1 MDAIR
6 MLFLQTAKK
15 SLFILSFVFFIWG
28 FVTWMNYHFIPVL
41 QFILELNKTQEWFM
55 QVVFFCGYFLMA
67 IPAALFLKRV
77 GYKMSFIIGLIT
89 IGLGSV
95 MFCGA
100 ATYISYS
107 LFLIGFFVMATGIT
121 LLQVAGNTYVVLLGS
136 PDRSVAYLCLI
147 QGINSL
153 GVSLIPFI
161 ASFLYPYGE
170 FDSVILNANY
180 LITPYFVIALFCVL
194 LAAVFVFSRFA
205 VVPVSAHFNIRK
217 AFKDLQVKIASIA
230 IFMYVGAEFFIS
242 LCISYLCT
250 SVSSSI
256 SASQV
261 LLLYW
266 ALAMVGRFAGWYW
279 NKQYSLANVLQ
290 QLSLIAI
297 FIVLLVPFVST
308 TVAIFMLASLG
319 ICHSVMFPF
328 IFADTLKRSKTDS
341 LAVSSIM
348 VMVISGGGFVPL
360 VAFYLSKWIDIQYVI
375 STLAICYASV
385 WYYAYFIKRKL
396 K

>member
-1 MDAIR
+1 M
-6 MLFLQTAKK
+6 
-15 SLFILSFVFFIWG
+15 
-28 FVTWMNYHFIPVL
+28 
-41 QFILELNKTQEWFM
+41 
-55 QVVFFCGYFLMA
+55 
-67 IPAALFLKRV
+67 
-77 GYKMSFIIGLIT
+77 
-89 IGLGSV
+89 
-95 MFCGA
+95 
-100 ATYISYS
+100 
-107 LFLIGFFVMATGIT
+107 
-121 LLQVAGNTYVVLLGS
+121 
-136 PDRSVAYLCLI
+136 VAYLCLI

-180 LITPYFVIALFCVL
+180 LITPYYIIALFCIL
-194 LAAVFVFSRFA
+194 LAAVFLFSRFA
-205 VVPVSAHFNIRK
+205 VVPVSSHFNIWK
-217 AFKDLQVKIASIA
+217 AFKDLQVKIASVA

-250 SVSSSI
+250 TISTSI

-279 NKQYSLANVLQ
+279 NKQYLLANVLQ
-290 QLSLIAI
+290 YLSLIAV
-297 FIVLLVPFVST
+297 FVVLLVPFVPT

-328 IFADTLKRSKTDS
+328 IFADTLKRSKTES

-348 VMVISGGGFVPL
+348 VMVISGG
-360 VAFYLSKWIDIQYVI
+360 VI
-375 STLAICYASV
+375 VTGKQIGRAHV
-385 WYYAYFIKRKL
+385 
-396 K
+396 

>member
-1 MDAIR
+1 

-77 GYKMSFIIGLIT
+77 GYKISFITGLIT

-95 MFCGA
+95 LFCGA

-107 LFLIGFFVMATGIT
+107 LFLIGFFIMATGIT
-121 LLQVAGNTYVVLLGS
+121 LLQVAGNTYVVLLGN
-136 PDRSVAYLCLI
+136 PDKGVAYLCLI

-170 FDSVILNANY
+170 FESVILNAHY
-180 LITPYFVIALFCVL
+180 LITPYFIIALFCVL
-194 LAAVFVFSRFA
+194 LAAFFVFSRFA

-217 AFKDLQVKIASIA
+217 AFKDFQVKIASIA
-230 IFMYVGAEFFIS
+230 IFMYVGAEFFIG
-242 LCISYLCT
+242 LCISYLST
-250 SVSSSI
+250 TVSLPI
-256 SASQV
+256 SASQI

-266 ALAMVGRFAGWYW
+266 SLAMVGRFAGWYW
-279 NKQYSLANVLQ
+279 NKQYSLATVLQ
-290 QLSLIAI
+290 RLSIIATI
-297 FIVLLVPFVST
+297 IVLLVPFIAT
-308 TVAIFMLASLG
+308 PVAIFLLAFLG
-319 ICHSVMFPF
+319 LCHSVMFPF
-328 IFADTLKRSKTDS
+328 IFANTLKSNKSDS
-341 LAVSSIM
+341 LAVSAIM
-348 VMVISGGGFVPL
+348 VMVISGGGFIPL
-360 VAFYLSKWIDIQYVI
+360 LAFYLSKWIDIQYVI
-375 STLAICYASV
+375 STLAVCYASV
-385 WYYAYFIKRKL
+385 WYYAYYIKHKL